1 MKIDEYKVPKISP
14 PIPESMDGNYFKISQ
29 NVFYALDQY
38 GIIGITDEKGDIIY
52 VNKKFCEISK
62 YSREELLG
70 QNHRILKSGHHHP
83 AFYDLMW
90 KTITSGSSWTGEI
103 KNKAKDGTFYWVEA
117 LIAPILDKEG
127 VITEYVSLGVEI
139 TQQYQ
144 IVESLRK
151 TSEVLSVSEQKYRHI
166 FQDSPNLLRV
176 TDMEGIIR
184 DCNRSY
190 AKKLGY
196 AKTEVIGKSIFDH
209 VSEESV
215 DTMNDIFLAWKRD
228 RRVFDRE
235 VWFKRKDGSTFPTL
249 LSANTMYGPKG
260 EVIGSNTIIID
271 MTEIYNAQKEI
282 KAKQD
287 IIKQQLIDLKKTDTQ
302 KDEFISM
309 ITHELK
315 TPLTPIRGYCEM
327 LADEDFGTLTKDQLD
342 YIKKIESN
350 ATSLQQ
356 LIGDVLDVQKLGM
369 KKMKFNIDE
378 FRVDTFLL
386 NVFEDNLSTAKKNR
400 IKLINSTKNKIT
412 VKTDRHRLS
421 QVFNNLINNAM
432 SFVQQGIGRIEI
444 GVKKDGNDV
453 ICYVIDN
460 GHGIPKE
467 KQKDIFKKFYQADTS
482 HSRKHMGTG
491 LGLSICKGIM
501 DGLGGKIWLESEPR
515 KGTTF
520 YFSIPT
526 ERKK

>member
-14 PIPESMDGNYFKISQ
+14 HIHESMDGNYFRISQ

-38 GIIGITDEKGDIIY
+38 VIIGITDEKEDIIY
-52 VNKKFCEISK
+52 VNKKSCEISK

-70 QNHRILKSGHHHP
+70 QNHRILKSGYHSP
-83 AFYDLMW
+83 TFYNQMW
-90 KTITSGSSWTGEI
+90 ETITSGRSWTGEI
-103 KNKAKDGTFYWVEA
+103 KNKAKDGTFYWVKT
-117 LIAPILDKEG
+117 LIAPILDQEG
-127 VITEYVSLGVEI
+127 VITEYVSLGVDI
-139 TQQYQ
+139 TPEKQLE
-144 IVESLRK
+144 ESLRK
-151 TSEVLSVSEQKYRHI
+151 TSEIQSVAEQKYRHI

-176 TDMEGIIR
+176 IDMKGIIR

-215 DTMNDIFLAWKRD
+215 DALHDSFLAWKND
-228 RRVFDRE
+228 KRVFDRE
-235 VWFKRKDGSTFPTL
+235 IWFKRKDGSTFPTQ
-249 LSANTMYGPKG
+249 LSATSMYGPKG
-260 EVIGSNTIIID
+260 EIIGSNSIIID

-282 KAKQD
+282 EAKQK
-287 IIKQQLIDLKKTDTQ
+287 IIKQQLIDLKKIDIQ
-302 KDEFISM
+302 KEEFISM

-327 LADEDFGTLTKDQLD
+327 LEDEDFGTLTKDQLN
-342 YIKKIESN
+342 YIKKIDSS
-350 ATSLQQ
+350 ATLLQR
-356 LIGDVLDVQKLGM
+356 LIGEVLDVQKLEM
-369 KKMKFNIDE
+369 EKMKFDIDE
-378 FRVDTFLL
+378 FRVDSFLL
-386 NVFEDNLSTAKKNR
+386 DVFGDNLSTANKKR

-412 VKTDRHRLS
+412 VKSDRGRLS

-432 SFVQQGIGRIEI
+432 SFVPQGTGRIEI

-482 HSRKHMGTG
+482 LLRQHMGTG
-491 LGLSICKGIM
+491 LGLAICKGII
-501 DGLGGKIWLESEPR
+501 DGLGGKIWFESEPR

-526 ERKK
+526 